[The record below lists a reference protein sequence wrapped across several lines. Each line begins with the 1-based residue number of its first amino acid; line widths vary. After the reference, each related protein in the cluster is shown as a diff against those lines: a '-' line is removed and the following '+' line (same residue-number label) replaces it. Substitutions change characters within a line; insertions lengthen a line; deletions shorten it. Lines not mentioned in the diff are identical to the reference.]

1 MDAKKPELVETVGVR
16 EIGGTMAPIWANFVE
31 PGKTKV
37 KGGIRIHI
45 SAWGKGGLKLPK
57 MR

>member
-37 KGGIRIHI
+37 KGGVRIHNMDI
-45 SAWGKGGLKLPK
+45 IQHGPGGGGA
-57 MR
+57 